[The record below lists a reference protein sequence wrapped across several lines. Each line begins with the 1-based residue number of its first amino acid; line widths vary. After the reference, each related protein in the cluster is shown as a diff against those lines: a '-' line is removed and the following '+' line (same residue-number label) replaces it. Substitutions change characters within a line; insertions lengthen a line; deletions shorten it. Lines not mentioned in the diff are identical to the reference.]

1 MMFLLITIGWWY
13 METWQNKMESPLR
26 KKYGV
31 NVKNVRSLRNI
42 RNSRYISMGL
52 RRLNEEFVLIDAEE
66 ERYEILHAMS
76 KKESIKNTGSYEEF
90 ATYLEQLIVY
100 ETDRKRIGEFF
111 LLENLIECLE
121 KDNLDISI
129 LVKLYINED
138 ERWELL
144 NFIVI
149 EQKEEKISKILLSI
163 RDVTKAQKKEENQQK
178 LLTEALK
185 QEKIANQAKTDFLFN
200 MSHDIRTPMN
210 AIIGFTGMAKKHLDD
225 REKVEDYLN
234 KADMSSQHML
244 DIINDVLDMARI
256 DSGKIE
262 LDSMPIN
269 IYKEYYE
276 IDNLF
281 RSSMEEKNLDFHLS
295 IDIEDDMVLGDAVR
309 IKQVIVNLISNAMKY
324 TRPGGKV
331 SVHYQQTARIK
342 ENEASYEIR
351 VKDTGIGM
359 SEEYQK
365 HLFEAFE
372 RERNSAVNSIQG
384 TGLGLAI
391 VKRLTDL
398 MGGTIVCHSKESVG
412 TEFIF
417 RIKLPVINTGMR
429 TFHTQFDSN
438 LFKGKH
444 ILLVEDNDLNR
455 EITVDILEE
464 FGFLVEE
471 AKDGMM
477 AVEMVQNSASGYYSM
492 VLMDVQMPYMNGYQ
506 ATHAIRE
513 LSDKTL
519 ASVPII
525 AMTANAFE
533 EDRKRALN
541 AGMNA
546 HLGKPVDA
554 EKIKETLS
562 RYL

>member
-1 MMFLLITIGWWY
+1 

-31 NVKNVRSLRNI
+31 NVKNVKSLRNI

-52 RRLNEEFVLIDAEE
+52 RRLNEEFVLIDVEE

-76 KKESIKNTGSYEEF
+76 KKELIKNTGPYEKF
-90 ATYLEQLIVY
+90 AAYLEQLIVY

-121 KDNLDISI
+121 KDNFDISI
-129 LVKLYINED
+129 LVKLYMNED

-163 RDVTKAQKKEENQQK
+163 RDVTKAQKKEENRQK

-262 LDSMPIN
+262 LDSAPIN

-324 TRPGGKV
+324 TEPGGKV
-331 SVHYQQTARIK
+331 SVHYLQTSRTK

-372 RERNSAVNSIQG
+372 RDRNSAVNSIQG

-398 MGGTIVCHSKESVG
+398 MGGTIVCHSKERVG

-429 TFHTQFDSN
+429 TFHTQFDLN

-533 EDRKRALN
+533 EDKKRALD
-541 AGMNA
+541 AGMND